1 MSAITSN
8 NIANSSG
15 ITDKNISFSKTW
27 CEKQVIK
34 GFSSI
39 CYYGTLTYTP
49 SRCSNC
55 GFTSETVKIIKYGT
69 KLSRIT
75 LTKSANL
82 PTYLFL
88 KKQRFYC
95 EGCHTTFTASSSLVK
110 RNCFISKRVIQAI
123 SSEGQFISS
132 EKDIAYRHSV
142 SPTTV
147 NRAIHQW
154 SHQFKPSYGSLPA
167 HLSMDEFKSVKS
179 ADSQMSFIFTDARKH
194 EIMDILPTRRLH
206 HLRDYFLNYSY
217 EARASVKTVVVD
229 MNAPY
234 TSLIRDVFPKAIVI
248 IDRFH
253 LVQLVMRSLNQTRIK
268 LMNRYNTSRPE
279 DKKVYRKLK
288 SYWKLLLKNK
298 TELSDSDYRYQRL
311 FKGPKSSMGI
321 IDYIMTLDVE
331 FKATYQVAQNL
342 LVAVQHKNIS
352 AYQTLV
358 LSENKLIS
366 PQMKRSLRTLKK
378 YLPEIANSF
387 KYNDSNGHL
396 EGINNKI
403 KMIKRI
409 SFGYRNFTNFRN
421 RILLGFNNKRVAS

>member
-1 MSAITSN
+1 
-8 NIANSSG
+8 
-15 ITDKNISFSKTW
+15 
-27 CEKQVIK
+27 
-34 GFSSI
+34 
-39 CYYGTLTYTP
+39 
-49 SRCSNC
+49 
-55 GFTSETVKIIKYGT
+55 
-69 KLSRIT
+69 
-75 LTKSANL
+75 
-82 PTYLFL
+82 
-88 KKQRFYC
+88 
-95 EGCHTTFTASSSLVK
+95 
-110 RNCFISKRVIQAI
+110 
-123 SSEGQFISS
+123 
-132 EKDIAYRHSV
+132 
-142 SPTTV
+142 
-147 NRAIHQW
+147 
-154 SHQFKPSYGSLPA
+154 
-167 HLSMDEFKSVKS
+167 MDEFKSVKS
-179 ADSQMSFIFTDARKH
+179 ADSQMSFIFTDARKN
-194 EIMDILPTRRLH
+194 ETMDIFPTRRLH